1 MDILSMA
8 LVMIGFGISA
18 VAGIWFLVV
27 AFKESVLW
35 GLGCLL
41 VPFVSLIFLII
52 HWQDAKRPFLW
63 SLLAVVP
70 LVIGLLLGGPSL
82 SEIESY

>member
-1 MDILSMA
+1 MA